1 MLRRLW
7 VLLAAVVLVAT
18 AATATTAYAAKITLT
33 SKSLLGVK
41 SAANALPQQLVYDP
55 FNSTTTAVNLGTPH
69 LASTGQPWVVLQGAL
84 QMRNGY
90 LQCTTGCATANYGAA
105 LIDAD
110 MARVTA
116 TVDVRSATGSGA
128 AGLILNANQIATQ
141 AYAVWYDGGFVT
153 LLRYDSGNVTYAPV
167 RTVAVPPNNTDVP
180 LSAVFNGT
188 SYTVSFNSIV
198 VMTYALPALDVP
210 IFAGNTYFG
219 VVIYDDPNIV
229 KMDDFE
235 VKQ

>member
-1 MLRRLW
+1 VFRRRW
-7 VLLAAVVLVAT
+7 VLLAAVVLLAT

-33 SKSLLGVK
+33 SKSLLGIK
-41 SAANALPQQLVYDP
+41 AAANALPQQLISDP
-55 FNSTTTAVNLGTPH
+55 FNSTNTAINLSTPH
-69 LASTGQPWVVLQGAL
+69 VATTGQPWTVLQGAL
-84 QMRNGY
+84 QLRNGY

-105 LIDAD
+105 IINAD
-110 MARVTA
+110 LAKVTA

-128 AGLILNANQIATQ
+128 AGLILNANQSATQ
-141 AYAVWYDGGFVT
+141 AYAVWYDGGAVT

-188 SYTVSFNSIV
+188 SYVVSFNSIV

-210 IFAGNTYFG
+210 IFGANTYFG

>member
-33 SKSLLGVK
+33 SKTLLGIK
-41 SAANALPQQLVYDP
+41 SSANALPQQLVYDP
-55 FNSTTTAVNLGTPH
+55 FTSTATAVNLGTPH
-69 LASTGQPWVVLQGAL
+69 LASTGQRWTVLQGAL

-90 LQCTTGCATANYGAA
+90 LQCTTGCAATNYGAA
-105 LIDAD
+105 IIDAD
-110 MARVTA
+110 LARVTA

-128 AGLILNANQIATQ
+128 AGLILNANQAATQ
-141 AYAVWYDGGFVT
+141 AYAVWYDSGFVT

-167 RTVAVPPNNTDVP
+167 MTVAVPPNNTDVP

-188 SYTVSFNSIV
+188 RYAVSFNSII
-198 VMTYALPALDVP
+198 VMNYTLPALDVP